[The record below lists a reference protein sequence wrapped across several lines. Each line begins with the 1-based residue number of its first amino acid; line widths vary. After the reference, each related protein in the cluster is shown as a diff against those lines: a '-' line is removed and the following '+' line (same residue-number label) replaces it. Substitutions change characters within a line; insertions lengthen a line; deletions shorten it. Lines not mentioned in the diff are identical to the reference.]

1 MTSKTDD
8 AELFRYQRLFGV
20 TEDGLQLKVTL
31 ISDDRGRIKSA
42 SIQMRAVEG
51 HLPPTAHPSLWSTPF
66 TLTPNIIG
74 DDEFGGAA

>member
-1 MTSKTDD
+1 MTDTQD

-20 TEDGLQLKVTL
+20 TEDGLQMKVTV
-31 ISDDRGRIKSA
+31 ITSSTGRIQSA

-51 HLPPTAHPSLWSTPF
+51 PLPPTAHPSLWSKPYLL
-66 TLTPNIIG
+66 TLNTIG